1 MPNLNWLDGVSAELR
16 EIHIPIC
23 TDCSQEY
30 KLTLTTVDPDTQ
42 LGLAEYV
49 AACNCSKKK

>member
-1 MPNLNWLDGVSAELR
+1 MPNQNWLDGVSAELR

-30 KLTLTTVDPDTQ
+30 KLTLTTFDPDTQ

-49 AACNCSKKK
+49 AACNCSQNK